1 MVEPGTV
8 IATAHDATV
17 VAADNI
23 PALEAALEAA
33 RQHARDDEPH
43 RALRAAEA
51 KAEQQRAHLALA
63 EAEVA
68 RLRAELEG

>member
-8 IATAHDATV
+8 TATAHDATV
-17 VAADNI
+17 VSVDNI
-23 PALEAALEAA
+23 PALEEALEAA
-33 RQHARDDEPH
+33 RQRARDDEPH

-51 KAEQQRAHLALA
+51 KADQQRAHLADA